1 MEIILTH
8 ENTDFDGLASLLA
21 ARKLYPEAVPVLP
34 RRLNRNLRHFLTL
47 YWDEFPFVAIDD
59 LPRER
64 IQRIILVDTQSV
76 TTLKGMGPWTRD
88 VRIIDHHPLSREL
101 EPGWSY
107 TGGETGSTTTILVEQ
122 MIELHLELSPI
133 EATLLLLGIY
143 EDTGSLS
150 YPTTTA
156 RDARCVAWL
165 LEQGARLQVVDTFLH
180 YPLSEEQRRVYE
192 QLLEN
197 SETHIFSGQ
206 SVIVATARAGGYVE
220 EISTLAHKLRDVFD
234 PDGLF
239 VIVELDG
246 NLQLVARSSTD
257 TINVAD
263 IAAEFGGGG
272 HSRAAAAL
280 IRDQPLTEAKE
291 RLLTLLSTRVQPLIT
306 VKQIM
311 SYGVH
316 TLSPDTT
323 IARAAEEAQRWGH
336 EGFPVVDHGRIVG
349 VLTRRE
355 IDKALHHGLGNATI
369 STYMH
374 KGEVYVTP
382 GDSVECLQ
390 RVMMEHGLGQVPVV
404 EDGEVIGIVTRT
416 DLIKLWS
423 EHPRP
428 SRREEI
434 IALIENALPSPLLDL
449 IREASETASQ
459 MGYALYFVGGFV
471 RDLLLHIPNFD
482 IDLVVEGDAIKLA
495 KRLRRRVGG
504 RVRSH
509 ARFGTAKLIFDNGG
523 ARYGI
528 PALDFVT
535 ARTEFYEHPTALPQV
550 ERSSIKQDLHR
561 RDFTI
566 NTLAIRLDPEHYGEL
581 LDFYGGEQDLRNGL
595 IRVLH
600 SLSFVEDPTRTLRA
614 VRFEQRLGFR
624 IEPRTEELIAN
635 ALGLLDRISGERIRH
650 ELILILQEEEPEKCL
665 ARLAGLKILGQIHP
679 SLNYDEWLRDKFR
692 QLRQIIGEVAW
703 PGICAEPVAVSL
715 MYLALLTYRLSSAEL
730 ETLIVRLKVPRDD
743 ANLLREVSALRL
755 VEEQIA
761 ADDHPPSAI
770 VRWLERYT
778 PQALF
783 VLGVATDSPLVRHQV
798 ERYCREWRF
807 VQSEIDGR
815 YLKEM
820 GLPPGPLFGQI
831 LRRLRDARL
840 DGEVTTL
847 EEEQELV
854 EQLLATDISA
864 DITDGTDKRTYITSV
879 DTPAADKERK
889 S

>member
-1 MEIILTH
+1 MLEVIFTH

-59 LPRER
+59 LPHQR
-64 IQRIILVDTQSV
+64 IQRVVLVDTQSMA
-76 TTLKGMGPWTRD
+76 TLKGMGPWTRE
-88 VRIIDHHPLSREL
+88 VCVIDHHPLSREL

-107 TGGETGSTTTILVEQ
+107 TGGETGATATILIEQ
-122 MIELHLELSPI
+122 MSELRVELSPI

-165 LEQGARLQVVDTFLH
+165 LERGARLQVVNMFLH
-180 YPLSEEQRRVYE
+180 YPLSEEQRQVYE
-192 QLLEN
+192 QLLES
-197 SETHIFSGQ
+197 SETHTFSDQ

-239 VIVELDG
+239 VLVELDG

-257 TINVAD
+257 TINVAN

-280 IRDQPLTEAKE
+280 IRDQTLAEAKD
-291 RLLTLLSTRVQPLIT
+291 RLLALLATHVQPMVT
-306 VKQIM
+306 VGQIM
-311 SYGVH
+311 SHGVH
-316 TLSPDTT
+316 TLSPGTS
-323 IARAAEEAQRWGH
+323 IARAEEEAQRWGH
-336 EGFPVVDHGRIVG
+336 EGFPVVDDGRIVG

-355 IDKALHHGLGNATI
+355 IDKALHHGLGNAAI

-382 GDSVECLQ
+382 GDSVERLQ
-390 RVMMEHGLGQVPVV
+390 RVMIEHGVGQVPVV
-404 EDGEVIGIVTRT
+404 EDGQVIGIVTRT

-423 EHPRP
+423 ERARP

-434 IALIENALPSPLLDL
+434 AALIENALPLALLDL

-471 RDLLLHIPNFD
+471 RDLLLGIPNFD
-482 IDLVVEGDAIKLA
+482 IDLVVEGDAIRLA

-535 ARTEFYEHPTALPQV
+535 ARAEFYEHPTALPQV

-581 LDFYGGEQDLRNGL
+581 LDFYGGEQDLHNGV

-635 ALGLLDRISGERIRH
+635 ALDLLDRISGERIRH
-650 ELILILQEEEPEKCL
+650 ELILIFQEEEPEKCL
-665 ARLAGLKILGQIHP
+665 ARLAELKILNQIHP
-679 SLNYDEWLRDKFR
+679 SLCYDEWLKGKFQ
-692 QLRQIIGEVAW
+692 QLRQAVRGGSWSEDV
-703 PGICAEPVAVSL
+703 CTEPTAISVL
-715 MYLALLTYRLSSAEL
+715 YLALLTYRLGAEDL
-730 ETLIVRLKVPRDD
+730 EALITRFKISRHD
-743 ANLLREVSALRL
+743 ADLLREISSLGQ
-755 VEEQIA
+755 VEAQIA
-761 ADDHPPSAI
+761 ADGHPPSAI
-770 VRWLERYT
+770 VHLLEGYT
-778 PQALF
+778 PPALF
-783 VLGVATDSPLVRHQV
+783 VLWVVTDSEQVRRQV

-807 VQSEIDGR
+807 VQSVIDGK

-820 GLPPGPLFGQI
+820 GLQPGPIFSRI

-840 DGEVTTL
+840 DGEVTNL
-847 EEEQELV
+847 EGEKALV
-854 EQLLATDISA
+854 EQIMA
-864 DITDGTDKRTYITSV
+864 
-879 DTPAADKERK
+879 
-889 S
+889 

>member
-1 MEIILTH
+1 MEVILTH

-21 ARKLYPEAVPVLP
+21 AKKLYPEAVPVLP

-47 YWDEFPFVAIDD
+47 YLDEFPFVAIDD
-59 LPRER
+59 LPR
-64 IQRIILVDTQSV
+64 QRIHRVILVDTQSM
-76 TTLKGMGPWTRD
+76 TTLKGMGPWTRE
-88 VRIIDHHPLSREL
+88 VCIIDHHPLSREL

-107 TGGETGSTTTILVEQ
+107 AGEETGATTTLLLEQ
-122 MIELHLELSPI
+122 MSELPVKLSPI

-165 LEQGARLQVVDTFLH
+165 LERGARLQVVNTFLH

-192 QLLEN
+192 QLLES
-197 SETHIFSGQ
+197 SEMYTFNDQ

-239 VIVELDG
+239 VLVELDG
-246 NLQLVARSSTD
+246 NLQLVARSTTD
-257 TINVAD
+257 TMNVAD

-280 IRDQPLTEAKE
+280 IRDQTLDEAKNKLLA
-291 RLLTLLSTRVQPLIT
+291 LLTTHVQPMVT
-306 VKQIM
+306 VGQIM

-316 TLSPDTT
+316 TLSPNTS
-323 IARAAEEAQRWGH
+323 IARAGEEAQRWGH
-336 EGFPVVDHGRIVG
+336 EGFPVVDDGRIVG

-355 IDKALHHGLGNATI
+355 IDKALHHGLGNAAI

-382 GDSVECLQ
+382 GDSVERLQ

-423 EHPRP
+423 ERPRP

-434 IALIENALPSPLLDL
+434 AVLIEKALPPPLLDL

-459 MGYALYFVGGFV
+459 MGYALYSVGGFV
-471 RDLLLHIPNFD
+471 RDLLLGIPNFD
-482 IDLVVEGDAIKLA
+482 IDLVVEGDAIRLA

-523 ARYGI
+523 VRYGI
-528 PALDFVT
+528 PSLDFVT
-535 ARTEFYEHPTALPQV
+535 ARAEFYEHPTALPQV

-581 LDFYGGEQDLRNGL
+581 LDFFGGEKDLRDGI

-624 IEPRTEELIAN
+624 IESRTEELITN
-635 ALGLLDRISGERIRH
+635 ALDLLDRISGERIRH
-650 ELILILQEEEPEKCL
+650 ELTFILQEEEPEKCL
-665 ARLAGLKILGQIHP
+665 ARLDELRILSQIHP
-679 SLNYDEWLRDKFR
+679 SLRYNGWLREKFQ
-692 QLRQIIGEVAW
+692 QLRQAMREGSWSQDV
-703 PGICAEPVAVSL
+703 CAEPTAIGVL
-715 MYLALLTYRLSSAEL
+715 YLALLVYRLSTEEL
-730 ETLIVRLKVPRDD
+730 EALIARLKVPRDD
-743 ANLLREVSALRL
+743 ADLLLEVSSLPV
-755 VEEQIA
+755 VEAQIA

-770 VRWLERYT
+770 VHWLERYT
-778 PQALF
+778 PQTLF
-783 VLGVATDSPLVRHQV
+783 VLWLATDSAQVRGQV
-798 ERYCREWRF
+798 ERYCRELRF

-815 YLKEM
+815 YLREM
-820 GLPPGPLFGQI
+820 GLKPGPIFGHI

-840 DGEVTTL
+840 DGEVATL
-847 EEEQELV
+847 EDEKALV
-854 EQLLATDISA
+854 EQILTANKVP
-864 DITDGTDKRTYITSV
+864 GT
-879 DTPAADKERK
+879 
-889 S
+889 

>member
-1 MEIILTH
+1 MEVILTH

-21 ARKLYPEAVPVLP
+21 ANKLYPEAIPVLP
-34 RRLNRNLRHFLTL
+34 RHLNRNLRHFLTL
-47 YWDEFPFVAIDD
+47 YWDELPFVSIDD
-59 LPRER
+59 LPRQR
-64 IQRIILVDTQSV
+64 IQRVILVDTQNLA
-76 TTLKGMGPWTRD
+76 TLKGMGSWTRE

-101 EPGWSY
+101 KPGWSY
-107 TGGETGSTTTILVEQ
+107 TGGETGATTTILVEQ
-122 MIELHLELSPI
+122 MIELHLEPSPI

-165 LEQGARLQVVDTFLH
+165 LERGARLQVVNTFLH
-180 YPLSEEQRRVYE
+180 YPLSEEQRKLYE
-192 QLLEN
+192 QLLES
-197 SETHIFSGQ
+197 SETHLFDGQ
-206 SVIVATARAGGYVE
+206 SVVIATARAGEYVE

-239 VIVELDG
+239 VLVEQDEH
-246 NLQLVARSSTD
+246 LQLVARSSTD
-257 TINVAD
+257 TIDVAA

-272 HSRAAAAL
+272 HNRAAAAL
-280 IRDQPLTEAKE
+280 IRGQTLAEVKDK
-291 RLLTLLSTRVQPLIT
+291 LLALLETHVQPVVT
-306 VKQIM
+306 VGQIM

-316 TLSPDTT
+316 TLSPDTS
-323 IARAAEEAQRWGH
+323 IARAEEEAQRWGH
-336 EGFPVVDHGRIVG
+336 EGFPVVDNGRIVG

-355 IDKALHHGLGNATI
+355 IDKALHHGLGQAAI

-382 GDSVECLQ
+382 DDSVEHLQ

-404 EDGEVIGIVTRT
+404 KDGEIIGIVTRT

-423 EHPRP
+423 EQPRP

-434 IALIENALPSPLLDL
+434 AALIERALPSPLLDL
-449 IREASETASQ
+449 IREASETASK

-471 RDLLLHIPNFD
+471 RDLLLGIPNFD

-509 ARFGTAKLIFDNGG
+509 ARFGTAKLLFDNGG
-523 ARYGI
+523 ARYGV
-528 PALDFVT
+528 PSLDFVT
-535 ARTEFYEHPTALPQV
+535 ARAEFYEHPTALPQV

-581 LDFYGGEQDLRNGL
+581 LDFYGGEQDLRNGV

-635 ALGLLDRISGERIRH
+635 ALDLLDRISGERIRH
-650 ELILILQEEEPEKCL
+650 ELILILQEDEPEKCL
-665 ARLAGLKILGQIHP
+665 ARLDELKILGQIHR
-679 SLNYDEWLRDKFR
+679 SLRYDEWLRDKFQ
-692 QLRQIIGEVAW
+692 QLRRAMREGSWSED
-703 PGICAEPVAVSL
+703 ICAEPAAISIL
-715 MYLALLTYRLSSAEL
+715 YLALLTYRLGAEEL
-730 ETLIVRLKVPRDD
+730 EALITRLKIPRGD
-743 ANLLREVSALRL
+743 ADLLREVNALRT
-755 VEEQIA
+755 VA
-761 ADDHPPSAI
+761 ARLAEDDYPPSAI
-770 VRWLERYT
+770 VRWLEPYT

-783 VLGVATDSPLVRHQV
+783 VLWVATDSERVRRQV
-798 ERYCREWRF
+798 ERYCRELRF
-807 VQSEIDGR
+807 VQSEIDGQ

-820 GLPPGPLFGQI
+820 GLQPGPIFGRI

-847 EEEQELV
+847 KDEKALV
-854 EQLLATDISA
+854 EQILAENEVT
-864 DITDGTDKRTYITSV
+864 GT
-879 DTPAADKERK
+879 
-889 S
+889 

>member
-1 MEIILTH
+1 MEVILTH

-21 ARKLYPEAVPVLP
+21 AKKLYPEAVPVLP

-47 YWDEFPFVAIDD
+47 YLDELPFVPIDN

-64 IQRIILVDTQSV
+64 IQRVILVDTQNMI
-76 TTLKGMGPWTRD
+76 TLRGMGPWTRE
-88 VRIIDHHPLSREL
+88 VCIIDHHPLSREL
-101 EPGWSY
+101 EPGWTY
-107 TGGETGSTTTILVEQ
+107 TGGEAGSTTTILVEQ
-122 MIELHLELSPI
+122 MSALRVELSSV

-150 YPTTTA
+150 YPSTTA

-165 LEQGARLQVVDTFLH
+165 LERGGRLQVVNSFLH
-180 YPLSEEQRRVYE
+180 YPLSPEQRQLYE
-192 QLLEN
+192 QLLES
-197 SETHIFSGQ
+197 SETYTFNGQ
-206 SVIVATARAGGYVE
+206 SVIVATARAEGYVE

-239 VIVELDG
+239 VLVELDEH
-246 NLQLVARSSTD
+246 LQLVARSSTD
-257 TINVAD
+257 TINVAA
-263 IAAEFGGGG
+263 IAAELGGGG

-280 IRDQPLTEAKE
+280 IREQTVSQVKE
-291 RLLTLLSTRVQPLIT
+291 RLLSLLEVYVQPAIT
-306 VKQIM
+306 VRQIM

-316 TLSPDTT
+316 TLSPDIT
-323 IARAAEEAQRWGH
+323 IERAEEEAQRWGH
-336 EGFPVVDHGRIVG
+336 EGFPVVDKGRIVG

-355 IDKALHHGLGNATI
+355 IDKALHHGLGKAKI

-374 KGEVYVTP
+374 KGEVFVTP
-382 GDSVECLQ
+382 DDSVEHLQ

-404 EDGEVIGIVTRT
+404 EKGEVIGIVTRT

-423 EHPRP
+423 ESPRP

-434 IALIENALPSPLLDL
+434 VALIENALPPPLLDL
-449 IREASETASQ
+449 IREASQTASD

-471 RDLLLHIPNFD
+471 RDLLLGIPNFD

-495 KRLRRRVGG
+495 KRLRRQVGG

-509 ARFGTAKLIFDNGG
+509 ARFGTAKLLFDNGG

-528 PALDFVT
+528 PSLDFVT
-535 ARTEFYEHPTALPQV
+535 ARAEFYEHPTALPQV

-635 ALGLLDRISGERIRH
+635 ALDLLDRISGERIRH
-650 ELILILQEEEPEKCL
+650 ELILIFQEEEPEKCL
-665 ARLAGLKILGQIHP
+665 ARLHELKILQQIHP
-679 SLNYDEWLRDKFR
+679 GLYYDEWLGEKFR
-692 QLRQIIGEVAW
+692 QLRQAMRSGDW
-703 PGICAEPVAVSL
+703 PEEICDAPKAISTL
-715 MYLALLTYRLSSAEL
+715 YLALLTYRLSAEEL
-730 ETLIVRLKVPRDD
+730 EALITRLKIPRDD
-743 ANLLREVSALRL
+743 AELLRQVSSLRPL
-755 VEEQIA
+755 EARLA
-761 ADDHPPSAI
+761 AEDHPPST
-770 VRWLERYT
+770 VVHWLERHT
-778 PQALF
+778 LAALF
-783 VLGVATDSPLVRHQV
+783 VLWVATDSSRVRHQI

-807 VQSEIDGR
+807 VHSEIDGQ
-815 YLKEM
+815 YLKTL
-820 GLPPGPLFGQI
+820 GLRPGPIFGRI

-840 DGEVTTL
+840 DGEIVSL
-847 EEEQELV
+847 EEEKALV
-854 EQLLATDISA
+854 EQILAESNNN
-864 DITDGTDKRTYITSV
+864 
-879 DTPAADKERK
+879 ERGEQN
-889 S
+889 